1 MSFVSFY
8 SSNCMFHDGIAL
20 LLKSIFI
27 SIGCYII
34 YWVLELQCYLLIG
47 ETVLLLISH
56 CFFISHTRNRLQKN
70 LLAINKEQLVKV
82 MFKLIVLTRIK
93 GDWLNLRNCW
103 SIRLSPGMFCILWIR
118 NNCFWFL
125 ATWFSWAFDNF
136 IFRKDL

>member
-8 SSNCMFHDGIAL
+8 SSNCMFDGGLAL

-56 CFFISHTRNRLQKN
+56 CFFISYMKNRLQKN

-93 GDWLNLRNCW
+93 VDWPNLRNYW
-103 SIRLSPGMFCILWIR
+103 NRRFSPGMFCILWMR
-118 NNCFWFL
+118 NKHNSL
-125 ATWFSWAFDNF
+125 EHLIILFSGKTCN
-136 IFRKDL
+136 L